1 MLWNECEDEILIA
14 VTQQICKNITHLPY
28 KLFCHLLSDI
38 NDYTFDICLCF
49 TLSLFNFQVKP
60 LTNFNRLYVFK
71 TITTFPSVSISIAL
85 PSMHIECS
93 PFAFHHPLHFFLC
106 LSGEHGLSSSFYLGC
121 IKMKFFILSFL
132 LEKN

>member
-93 PFAFHHPLHFFLC
+93 PFAFFLV
-106 LSGEHGLSSSFYLGC
+106 SFRRAWTQ
-121 IKMKFFILSFL
+121 FIILPWLYQNEVFYFVIFIRKKLMS
-132 LEKN
+132 